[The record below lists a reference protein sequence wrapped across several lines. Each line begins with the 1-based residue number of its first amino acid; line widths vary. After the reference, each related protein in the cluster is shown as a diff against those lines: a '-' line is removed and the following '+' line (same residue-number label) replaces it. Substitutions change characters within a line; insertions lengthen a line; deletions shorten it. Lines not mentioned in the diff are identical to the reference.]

1 MVNLIHFDIQSLRFF
16 LYAAQAGSL
25 TKAAERSHMT
35 TSALSKRISE
45 LEKAIGCPLFVRL
58 PRGLALTPAGQN
70 LTEHVQSLLN
80 GVNRMALDMND
91 YALGMRGH
99 VRIWAN
105 TSAIIQFLP
114 IDLAALMEQHPGIRI
129 ILEEKVSEEAVNA
142 VAHGIADI
150 GIFAGYVSS
159 LSLEKRLYRRD
170 QLVVL
175 VPPNHPLAKRD
186 TVDFA
191 DTLDYDFVGLNEGSS
206 LLSRMHS
213 AAAALERVLKLRVQV
228 ASFDAICRMIEAGL
242 GIGVLPRGSVRQEI
256 LGAGL
261 RAIPLSDGWAS
272 RSLWLGVRNVK
283 ELPPEALHVLNFL
296 AQRHANVQPEPQ
308 IDASSE

>member
-308 IDASSE
+308 TDAPE